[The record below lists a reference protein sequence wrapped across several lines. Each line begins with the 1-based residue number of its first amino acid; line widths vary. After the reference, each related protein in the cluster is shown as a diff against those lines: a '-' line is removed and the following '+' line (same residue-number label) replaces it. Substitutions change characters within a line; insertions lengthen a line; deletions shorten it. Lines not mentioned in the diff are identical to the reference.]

1 MEVLDEEVGVYIL
14 FKRKKKGYPAAIY
27 LSRFDSLKLIE
38 CLYGIH
44 MIGQDPTSLTLGV
57 FKKE

>member
-1 MEVLDEEVGVYIL
+1 MDWSKE
-14 FKRKKKGYPAAIY
+14 KKKAYPAAIY

-38 CLYGIH
+38 RLSGIH

-57 FKKE
+57 FKKN